1 MNIKPVL
8 FLYECEFFKI
18 NKPSNKLM
26 EKMFDKIG
34 EIQEEL
40 GIDNLDNPKILHY
53 VAKRVVLPL
62 VEDYDMESLT
72 DEEFK
77 ELYDNSDSYGEQ
89 ISDMF
94 YILRSVSLDTVL
106 HYYRNINLKLKEQE
120 IALATVEAKNKLVA
134 INQENERIKKE
145 VMETKKKQLNMP
157 KISRRERRKM
167 EKELAKQ
174 EKEIIKQ
181 HPEWT
186 KEDINTFLGKFKK

>member
-1 MNIKPVL
+1 MIKPVL
-8 FLYECEFFKI
+8 FIYECEFFKI

-77 ELYDNSDSYGEQ
+77 ELYDNSDSYGEE
-89 ISDMF
+89 IENMM
-94 YILRSVSLDTVL
+94 YVLRSVALDTVL
-106 HYYRNINLKLKEQE
+106 HYYKNINLKLKEQE
-120 IALATVEAKNKLVA
+120 ILLATTDAKNKLVA

-145 VMETKKKQLNMP
+145 VIEVRKKQLEMP
-157 KISRRERRKM
+157 KISRRERIKM

-186 KEDINTFLGKFKK
+186 KEDIDVFLGKYKL

>member
-26 EKMFDKIG
+26 EKMFEKIG

-62 VEDYDMESLT
+62 VEDYDMGSLT
-72 DEEFK
+72 EEEFE

-94 YILRSVSLDTVL
+94 YILRSVALDTVL
-106 HYYRNINLKLKEQE
+106 HYYRNINLKLKEEE
-120 IALATVEAKNKLVA
+120 IMLATVDAKNKLVA

-145 VMETKKKQLNMP
+145 VMETKKKQLEMP
-157 KISRRERRKM
+157 KISRSERRKM

-186 KEDINTFLGKFKK
+186 KEDIDVFLGKFKK